1 MTSLTAPH
9 ILPRPAAPC
18 GRPAWAAW
26 LARLLA
32 IVLLVQLFA
41 LTQHDHP
48 VSSKS
53 QHCAACA
60 LHAQPHAGPPQAL
73 PAPAPFSW
81 TLLHAALQVPPLAAP
96 ARAAAWLLPPAHA
109 PPAFLPLA

>member
-1 MTSLTAPH
+1 MTSTLAALDPH
-9 ILPRPAAPC
+9 RPAAPR

-26 LARLLA
+26 LAKCLA

-60 LHAQPHAGPPQAL
+60 LHAQPHAGPPQATL
-73 PAPAPFSW
+73 AASPFSW
-81 TLLHAALQVPPLAAP
+81 TLLHALFRAPVLAAP
-96 ARAAAWLLPPAHA
+96 AHAAAWLLPPAHA
-109 PPAFLPLA
+109 PPAFLLLA

>member
-1 MTSLTAPH
+1 MTQTLAAANPH
-9 ILPRPAAPC
+9 RPAAPR

-26 LARLLA
+26 LAKLLA
-32 IVLLVQLFA
+32 IILLVQLFA

-60 LHAQPHAGPPQAL
+60 LHAQPHAGPPQAAL
-73 PAPAPFSW
+73 AAAPFSW
-81 TLLHAALQVPPLAAP
+81 TVLHALFLAPALAAP
-96 ARAAAWLLPPAHA
+96 TLAASWLLPPAHA
-109 PPAFLPLA
+109 PPAFLPLK